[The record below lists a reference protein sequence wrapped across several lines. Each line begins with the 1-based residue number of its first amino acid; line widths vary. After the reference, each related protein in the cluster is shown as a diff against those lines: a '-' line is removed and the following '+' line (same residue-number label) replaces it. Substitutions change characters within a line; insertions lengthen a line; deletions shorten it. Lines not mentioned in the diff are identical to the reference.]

1 MGVLKRFEQRLEGLV
16 NGTFA
21 KVFKSEVQPVEIAGA
36 LQRECDNNATIWNR
50 ERTVVPNDFIVELSA
65 GDYDRLSPYSGQ
77 LGDELAGLVRD
88 YAKQQR
94 YSFMG
99 PIKVNLEKAD
109 DLDTGLYRV
118 RSRTLASSTSQP
130 QAGPPSPQ
138 GGYGYPPENQPQGGY
153 GYPPVAAPPMPSAPP
168 PGGPGARRPAPV
180 GPAGPAPAAG
190 PGGPGATGSRST
202 APATRSRAP
211 RSYSAEARKPTC
223 GSTTPAYRAGTVRS
237 GPERPRRSRI
247 SGPPTA
253 SWWTGSTPPAL
264 RSATARG
271 SSWAVPPSFTGKP
284 KGEAGAMSE
293 LTLTVMRLGFLA
305 VLWLFVIVAV
315 QVIRSDLFGTR
326 VTQRGSRRNGAGAGG
341 APQQAGGRQA
351 TPPQQRQRRG
361 APTKL
366 VVSEGILTGTTVAL
380 AGQTIT
386 LGRAHD
392 STIVLDDDYA
402 SSRHARIYPDRDG
415 QWIVEDLGS
424 TNGTYL
430 DRTRLTT
437 PTPIPPGAP
446 IRIGKTVIELRK

>member
-1 MGVLKRFEQRLEGLV
+1 
-16 NGTFA
+16 
-21 KVFKSEVQPVEIAGA
+21 
-36 LQRECDNNATIWNR
+36 
-50 ERTVVPNDFIVELSA
+50 
-65 GDYDRLSPYSGQ
+65 
-77 LGDELAGLVRD
+77 
-88 YAKQQR
+88 
-94 YSFMG
+94 
-99 PIKVNLEKAD
+99 
-109 DLDTGLYRV
+109 
-118 RSRTLASSTSQP
+118 
-130 QAGPPSPQ
+130 
-138 GGYGYPPENQPQGGY
+138 
-153 GYPPVAAPPMPSAPP
+153 
-168 PGGPGARRPAPV
+168 
-180 GPAGPAPAAG
+180 
-190 PGGPGATGSRST
+190 
-202 APATRSRAP
+202 
-211 RSYSAEARKPTC
+211 
-223 GSTTPAYRAGTVRS
+223 
-237 GPERPRRSRI
+237 
-247 SGPPTA
+247 
-253 SWWTGSTPPAL
+253 
-264 RSATARG
+264 
-271 SSWAVPPSFTGKP
+271 
-284 KGEAGAMSE
+284 MSE

-326 VTQRGSRRNGAGAGG
+326 VTQRGSSRRGGGGAGG
-341 APQQAGGRQA
+341 APQQAGRQA
-351 TPPQQRQRRG
+351 APPQQRQRRG